1 MKTFPASQLI
11 INADGSAF
19 HLHLKPEFLADKV
32 ILVGDQDRVNI
43 VASFFDEGSIECDVQ
58 SREFHTI
65 TGKFHGKRIS
75 CISTGIGTDNCD
87 IVMNEIDAL
96 ANIDFATRTEKAEKR
111 SLDIVRI
118 GTCGGMQEDIPLGT
132 FLVSQKSIGFDG
144 VLAFYHDR
152 DKISDLGF
160 EKAFVD
166 FVGYPKKAAVPYVV
180 AANPELVDRIAKDDM
195 MRGCTIASNGFYGP
209 QGRVLRVDLAVSDIN
224 EKITDFRYEGQRI
237 TNYEM
242 EGSCIA
248 GLALHMGH
256 RAMTV
261 CCVIAQRKIEA
272 ANTDYKP
279 RIKELIK
286 TVLDKIFSS
295 HPSIMGVD
303 DRSVDRVKNT
313 AFLLSSEK
321 ESNPD
326 FMFFISESKVP
337 IISINNC
344 FAVSTSA
351 ISIISSHLSIND

>member
-19 HLHLKPEFLADKV
+19 HLHLQPQFLADKI
-32 ILVGDQDRVNI
+32 ILVGDQNRVDM

-65 TGKFHGKRIS
+65 TGRYHGKRIS

-111 SLDIVRI
+111 SLEIVRV

-132 FLVSQKSIGFDG
+132 FLVSEKSIGFDG
-144 VLAFYHDR
+144 VLAFYEGR
-152 DKISDLGF
+152 DEVCDLGF
-160 EKAFVD
+160 ENALVD
-166 FVGYPKKAAVPYVV
+166 FIHYPAKAARPYVV
-180 AANPELVDRIAKDDM
+180 AANKDLVNRIAGNDM
-195 MRGCTIASNGFYGP
+195 MRGCTIAANGFYGP
-209 QGRVLRVDLAVSDIN
+209 QGRVLRVGLAVPDIN
-224 EKITDFRYEGQRI
+224 ERISDFRYEGQRI

-261 CCVIAQRKIEA
+261 CCVIAQRKAEA

-279 RIKELIK
+279 RIKQLIQ
-286 TVLDKIFSS
+286 TVLERI
-295 HPSIMGVD
+295 
-303 DRSVDRVKNT
+303 
-313 AFLLSSEK
+313 
-321 ESNPD
+321 
-326 FMFFISESKVP
+326 
-337 IISINNC
+337 
-344 FAVSTSA
+344 
-351 ISIISSHLSIND
+351 

>member
-19 HLHLKPEFLADKV
+19 HLHLQPQFLADKI
-32 ILVGDQDRVNI
+32 ILVGDQNRVDM

-65 TGKFHGKRIS
+65 TGRYQGKRIS

-96 ANIDFATRTEKAEKR
+96 ANIDFATRTEKTEKR
-111 SLDIVRI
+111 SLEIVRV

-132 FLVSQKSIGFDG
+132 FLVSEKSIGFDG
-144 VLAFYHDR
+144 VLAFYEGR
-152 DKISDLGF
+152 DEVCDLGF
-160 EKAFVD
+160 ENALAD
-166 FVGYPKKAAVPYVV
+166 FIHYPTKAAHPYVV
-180 AANPELVDRIAKDDM
+180 AANKDLVNRIAGNDM
-195 MRGCTIASNGFYGP
+195 MRGCTIAANGFYGP
-209 QGRVLRVDLAVSDIN
+209 QGRVLRVGLAVPDIN
-224 EKITDFRYEGQRI
+224 ERISDFRYEGQRI

-261 CCVIAQRKIEA
+261 CCVIAQRKAEA

-279 RIKELIK
+279 RIKQLVQ
-286 TVLDKIFSS
+286 TVLERI
-295 HPSIMGVD
+295 
-303 DRSVDRVKNT
+303 
-313 AFLLSSEK
+313 
-321 ESNPD
+321 
-326 FMFFISESKVP
+326 
-337 IISINNC
+337 
-344 FAVSTSA
+344 
-351 ISIISSHLSIND
+351 

>member
-11 INADGSAF
+11 INTDGSAF
-19 HLHLKPEFLADKV
+19 HLHLRPEFLADKI
-32 ILVGDQDRVNI
+32 ILVGDPDRVNM

-65 TGKFHGKRIS
+65 TGKYKGKRIS

-96 ANIDFATRTEKAEKR
+96 ANIDFKTRTENPVQRHLE
-111 SLDIVRI
+111 IVRI

-152 DKISDLGF
+152 DQISDSGF
-160 EKAFVD
+160 EKALVD
-166 FVGYPKKAAVPYVV
+166 YIHYPQKAAVPYVV
-180 AANPELVDRIAKDDM
+180 AANEELVNRIARDDM
-195 MRGCTIASNGFYGP
+195 MRGCTIAANGFYGP
-209 QGRVLRVDLAVSDIN
+209 QGRVLRVDLAVPDIN
-224 EKITDFRYEGQRI
+224 ERITSFCYEGQRI

-256 RAMTV
+256 KAMTV
-261 CCVIAQRKIEA
+261 CCVIAQRKAEA

-279 RIKELIK
+279 RIKELIQ
-286 TVLDKIFSS
+286 TVLE
-295 HPSIMGVD
+295 
-303 DRSVDRVKNT
+303 RY
-313 AFLLSSEK
+313 
-321 ESNPD
+321 
-326 FMFFISESKVP
+326 
-337 IISINNC
+337 
-344 FAVSTSA
+344 
-351 ISIISSHLSIND
+351 

>member
-19 HLHLKPEFLADKV
+19 HLHLQPQFLADKI
-32 ILVGDQDRVNI
+32 ILVGDQNRVDI

-65 TGKFHGKRIS
+65 TGRYQGKRIS

-111 SLDIVRI
+111 SLEIVRV

-132 FLVSQKSIGFDG
+132 FLVSEKSIGFDG
-144 VLAFYHDR
+144 VLAFYEGR
-152 DKISDLGF
+152 DEVCDLGF
-160 EKAFVD
+160 ENALVD
-166 FVGYPKKAAVPYVV
+166 FIHYPAKAARPYVV
-180 AANPELVDRIAKDDM
+180 AANKDLVNRIAGDDM
-195 MRGCTIASNGFYGP
+195 MKGCTIAANGFYGP
-209 QGRVLRVDLAVSDIN
+209 QGRVLRVGLAVPDIN
-224 EKITDFRYEGQRI
+224 ERISDFRYEGQRI

-261 CCVIAQRKIEA
+261 CCVIAQRKAEA

-279 RIKELIK
+279 RIKQLVQ
-286 TVLDKIFSS
+286 TVLERI
-295 HPSIMGVD
+295 
-303 DRSVDRVKNT
+303 
-313 AFLLSSEK
+313 
-321 ESNPD
+321 
-326 FMFFISESKVP
+326 
-337 IISINNC
+337 
-344 FAVSTSA
+344 
-351 ISIISSHLSIND
+351 

>member
-19 HLHLKPEFLADKV
+19 HLHLQPQFLADKI
-32 ILVGDQDRVNI
+32 ILVGDQNRVDM

-65 TGKFHGKRIS
+65 TGRYHGKRIS

-96 ANIDFATRTEKAEKR
+96 ANIDFATRTEKTEKR
-111 SLDIVRI
+111 SLEIVRV

-132 FLVSQKSIGFDG
+132 FLVSEKSIGFDG
-144 VLAFYHDR
+144 VLAFYEGR
-152 DKISDLGF
+152 DEVCDLGF
-160 EKAFVD
+160 ENALVD
-166 FVGYPKKAAVPYVV
+166 FIHYPSKAARPYVV
-180 AANPELVDRIAKDDM
+180 AANKDLVNRIAGNDM
-195 MRGCTIASNGFYGP
+195 MRGCTIAANGFYGP
-209 QGRVLRVDLAVSDIN
+209 QGRVLRVGLAVPDIN
-224 EKITDFRYEGQRI
+224 ERISDFRYEGQRI

-261 CCVIAQRKIEA
+261 CCVIAQRKAEA

-279 RIKELIK
+279 RIKQLVQ
-286 TVLDKIFSS
+286 TVLERI
-295 HPSIMGVD
+295 
-303 DRSVDRVKNT
+303 
-313 AFLLSSEK
+313 
-321 ESNPD
+321 
-326 FMFFISESKVP
+326 
-337 IISINNC
+337 
-344 FAVSTSA
+344 
-351 ISIISSHLSIND
+351 

>member
-19 HLHLKPEFLADKV
+19 HLHLQPQFLADKI
-32 ILVGDQDRVNI
+32 ILVGDQNRVDM

-65 TGKFHGKRIS
+65 TGRYQGKRIS

-111 SLDIVRI
+111 SLEIVRV

-132 FLVSQKSIGFDG
+132 FLVSEKSIGFDG
-144 VLAFYHDR
+144 VLAFYEGR
-152 DKISDLGF
+152 DEVCDLGF
-160 EKAFVD
+160 ENALAD
-166 FVGYPKKAAVPYVV
+166 FIHYPTKAARPYVV
-180 AANPELVDRIAKDDM
+180 AANKDLVNRIAGNDM
-195 MRGCTIASNGFYGP
+195 MRGCTIAANGFYGP
-209 QGRVLRVDLAVSDIN
+209 QGRVLRVGLAVPDIN
-224 EKITDFRYEGQRI
+224 ERISDFRYEGQRI

-261 CCVIAQRKIEA
+261 CCVIAQRKAEA

-279 RIKELIK
+279 RIKQLVQ
-286 TVLDKIFSS
+286 TVLERI
-295 HPSIMGVD
+295 
-303 DRSVDRVKNT
+303 
-313 AFLLSSEK
+313 
-321 ESNPD
+321 
-326 FMFFISESKVP
+326 
-337 IISINNC
+337 
-344 FAVSTSA
+344 
-351 ISIISSHLSIND
+351 